1 MINVSNEFIAVMN
14 ENRKFR
20 QVAEITL
27 LDGTVLNLTEHDF
40 TPHNNYVSDGSGA
53 SGIPLGVAIGRSI
66 QIEII
71 NEEEKYSSYDFYGAE
86 IVLYLTYKLSETTE
100 RIEMGTFTVTSPA
113 TYGDTIIMNALDH
126 MHKADKSYATSLAFP
141 ATAQSVLVDACSS
154 CDIPLLS
161 TSFLNDD
168 FVIDSIPSSQYTFR
182 EVIGFVAMIAAGN
195 ARINRQG
202 YLEIIT
208 YDFSY
213 LGLILDGGT
222 FEPWTEGNAIDGGTF
237 EFLETEEVDGG
248 DYGKRNY
255 HVFADFKNLK
265 VDTDSVT
272 ITGLKT
278 TTQGDTATV
287 LLEGEEGYVLELKN
301 PLFEGKEASALSLI
315 GPVMIGG
322 QMRKFEA
329 DAICYPLAEFMDP
342 CIVVDRKGNA
352 YPTVLTDVNF
362 VFFGFTTLRNSAES
376 SSTLGNKY
384 PSNYVSAIVEANKL
398 VQKEKTDRELALEQ
412 LNKKLSNSSGLYV
425 TTETQEDG
433 STIYYM
439 HDKQTLAGS
448 EIVWKYTAQ
457 AFGVS
462 VDGGETYPYG
472 FSATGETIANLLYA
486 VGINADYIKTGAISI
501 VDEQGKIIFSID
513 KDTSEVVINADAVKV
528 GSQSVTEVV
537 GGLQDQID
545 GTLGNYSGA
554 EVPTLDNYPANE
566 WTTDLL
572 KDAAIGSLYF
582 VNSEGGDYAGF
593 TYRFEKLSDGTYQ
606 WALLK
611 DTEVTQALK
620 ELEDLKKNLSENY
633 STTVEMTSA
642 IEKSATSVKTEVS
655 KTYTTKNELTGLEE
669 VVKSNTTAI
678 ESNAK
683 EIELRAVESD
693 ITGNYLIAKINLDTT
708 TAKITAKNIVLEGL
722 VTANS
727 NFKVLED
734 GSIEA
739 VNATLNGS
747 LISYSSDATCYMHNG
762 EMRLYPE
769 KVADPSSY
777 EGDDYSVL
785 SHDKFVLNGSA
796 YINDLKAGPIG
807 HKVMLSELTNGFYGL
822 VDSSGSNSNW
832 IRTTS
837 NGLIPYQS
845 GGSGSIG
852 TSGWEFNNGHFKN
865 IHTGAINFGSYG
877 AGVLWDT
884 TFGQAGLYS
893 LSNGGGL
900 YLMTI
905 SSEVTGGWYSSVLL
919 ADSSGVNLVPK
930 TGGTFTGNLAT
941 DGTFNATGN
950 IISSGNIQ
958 CANRIKTQGTYDTTT
973 TAAANMVIP
982 STYWTARSTASSRR
996 YKHDIVK
1003 LQGELN
1009 SEKLLNVPV
1018 RQYKYNLDYISE
1030 KDQRYNV
1037 DIPGFIAE
1045 ELLEHYPIAVEIIDG
1060 QVEDWNHRMIIPP
1073 MLDLIQK
1080 LHRRITELE
1089 GRIKP

>member
-141 ATAQSVLVDACSS
+141 ATAQNILVDACSS

-168 FVIDSIPSSQYTFR
+168 FVIDIIPSSQYTFR
-182 EVIGFVAMIAAGN
+182 EIIGFVAMIAAGN

-248 DYGKRNY
+248 DYGKRKY

-301 PLFEGKEASALSLI
+301 PLFEGKEASVLALI
-315 GPVMIGG
+315 GPVLIGG

-384 PSNYVSAIVEANKL
+384 PSNYVNAVIEANKL

-439 HDKQTLAGS
+439 HDKPTLDES
-448 EIVWKYTAQ
+448 EIVWKYTSQ

-462 VDGGETYPYG
+462 IDGGKTYPYG
-472 FSATGETIANLLYA
+472 FSATGEAIANLLYA
-486 VGINADYIKTGAISI
+486 NGINANYI
-501 VDEQGKIIFSID
+501 
-513 KDTSEVVINADAVKV
+513 TS
-528 GSQSVTEVV
+528 
-537 GGLQDQID
+537 
-545 GTLGNYSGA
+545 GTIKAQN
-554 EVPTLDNYPANE
+554 
-566 WTTDLL
+566 
-572 KDAAIGSLYF
+572 
-582 VNSEGGDYAGF
+582 
-593 TYRFEKLSDGTYQ
+593 
-606 WALLK
+606 
-611 DTEVTQALK
+611 
-620 ELEDLKKNLSENY
+620 
-633 STTVEMTSA
+633 
-642 IEKSATSVKTEVS
+642 IE
-655 KTYTTKNELTGLEE
+655 
-669 VVKSNTTAI
+669 
-678 ESNAK
+678 
-683 EIELRAVESD
+683 
-693 ITGNYLIAKINLDTT
+693 
-708 TAKITAKNIVLEGL
+708 LEGL
-722 VTANS
+722 ITTNG
-727 NFKVLED
+727 NFKILSD

-747 LISYSSDATCYMHNG
+747 LISYSDNSTCYMHNG

-785 SHDKFVLNGSA
+785 SHDRFILNGSA
-796 YINDLKAGPIG
+796 YINELKVGPIG
-807 HKVMLSELTNGFYGL
+807 HKPMLAELANGFYGL
-822 VDSSGSNSNW
+822 VDSGGSNSNW

-837 NGLIPYQS
+837 NGIIPYQS
-845 GGSGSIG
+845 GGASALGRSTWPFNEVHVNNLYSYNSIRSKGSIG
-852 TSGWEFNNGHFKN
+852 VL
-865 IHTGAINFGSYG
+865 SYG
-877 AGVLWDT
+877 QGIKNAT
-884 TFGQAGLYS
+884 TFGETGIVS
-893 LSNGGGL
+893 FSNGTGL
-900 YLMTI
+900 YLYTLNTG
-905 SSEVTGGWYSSVLL
+905 SSRWDSNILL

-930 TGGTFTGNLAT
+930 SGGTFSGNLAT
-941 DGTFNATGN
+941 NGTFTTGGTLTVGGQLLVN
-950 IISSGNIQ
+950 SKKIQSTSTYNSTTSTASNLIISSEGWFN
-958 CANRIKTQGTYDTTT
+958 
-973 TAAANMVIP
+973 
-982 STYWTARSTASSRR
+982 RSTASSRR
-996 YKHDIVK
+996 YKHDIYD
-1003 LQGELN
+1003 LSGDLS
-1009 SEKLLNVPV
+1009 SERLLSVPI
-1018 RQYKYNLDYISE
+1018 RQYKFNEDYIS
-1030 KDQRYNV
+1030 KDDQRYNV
-1037 DIPGFIAE
+1037 DVPGFIAE
-1045 ELLEHYPIAVEIIDG
+1045 ELYEHYPIAVEIIDG
-1060 QVEDWNHRMIIPP
+1060 QIEDWNHRMIIPP

>member
-237 EFLETEEVDGG
+237 EFLETEEIDGG
-248 DYGKRNY
+248 DYGKRKY

-301 PLFEGKEASALSLI
+301 PLFEGKEASVLALI
-315 GPVMIGG
+315 GPVLIGG

-384 PSNYVSAIVEANKL
+384 PSNYVNAVIEANKL

-439 HDKQTLAGS
+439 HDKPTLDES
-448 EIVWKYTAQ
+448 EIVWKYTSQ

-462 VDGGETYPYG
+462 IDGGKTYPYG
-472 FSATGETIANLLYA
+472 FSATGEAIANLLYA
-486 VGINADYIKTGAISI
+486 NGINANYI
-501 VDEQGKIIFSID
+501 
-513 KDTSEVVINADAVKV
+513 TS
-528 GSQSVTEVV
+528 
-537 GGLQDQID
+537 
-545 GTLGNYSGA
+545 GTIKAQN
-554 EVPTLDNYPANE
+554 
-566 WTTDLL
+566 
-572 KDAAIGSLYF
+572 
-582 VNSEGGDYAGF
+582 
-593 TYRFEKLSDGTYQ
+593 
-606 WALLK
+606 
-611 DTEVTQALK
+611 
-620 ELEDLKKNLSENY
+620 
-633 STTVEMTSA
+633 
-642 IEKSATSVKTEVS
+642 IE
-655 KTYTTKNELTGLEE
+655 
-669 VVKSNTTAI
+669 
-678 ESNAK
+678 
-683 EIELRAVESD
+683 
-693 ITGNYLIAKINLDTT
+693 
-708 TAKITAKNIVLEGL
+708 LEGL
-722 VTANS
+722 ITTNG
-727 NFKVLED
+727 NFKILSD

-747 LISYSSDATCYMHNG
+747 LISYSDNSTCYMHNG

-777 EGDDYSVL
+777 EGDDYSFL

-905 SSEVTGGWYSSVLL
+905 SSEVTGGWYSNVLL

-930 TGGTFTGNLAT
+930 TGGIFTGAVAVNGILTTNARLDANANIRMAHGIGLYGNT
-941 DGTFNATGN
+941 DAGN
-950 IISSGNIQ
+950 PYWIVGVEKRSSGNTADGEVNCIRLGHTSLRTYVYTSDTGKKVYSNGEWYNFSDERLKKDFVALDERYLEAFDNFEPVYFTWIEGESKQ
-958 CANRIKTQGTYDTTT
+958 IGYKAQQILKAMTDAGIPEEENTVVDLSPEYVDFEAHCKGVNEYYALGYESIDVIANYALQD
-973 TAAANMVIP
+973 
-982 STYWTARSTASSRR
+982 ARKRLKSLEEAVVT
-996 YKHDIVK
+996 
-1003 LQGELN
+1003 L
-1009 SEKLLNVPV
+1009 EKKIN
-1018 RQYKYNLDYISE
+1018 DA
-1030 KDQRYNV
+1030 
-1037 DIPGFIAE
+1037 GIA
-1045 ELLEHYPIAVEIIDG
+1045 
-1060 QVEDWNHRMIIPP
+1060 
-1073 MLDLIQK
+1073 
-1080 LHRRITELE
+1080 
-1089 GRIKP
+1089 

>member
-27 LDGTVLNLTEHDF
+27 FDGTVLNLTEHDF

-545 GTLGNYSGA
+545 GTLGNYSGT

-683 EIELRAVESD
+683 
-693 ITGNYLIAKINLDTT
+693 
-708 TAKITAKNIVLEGL
+708 
-722 VTANS
+722 
-727 NFKVLED
+727 
-734 GSIEA
+734 
-739 VNATLNGS
+739 
-747 LISYSSDATCYMHNG
+747 
-762 EMRLYPE
+762 
-769 KVADPSSY
+769 
-777 EGDDYSVL
+777 
-785 SHDKFVLNGSA
+785 
-796 YINDLKAGPIG
+796 
-807 HKVMLSELTNGFYGL
+807 
-822 VDSSGSNSNW
+822 
-832 IRTTS
+832 
-837 NGLIPYQS
+837 
-845 GGSGSIG
+845 
-852 TSGWEFNNGHFKN
+852 
-865 IHTGAINFGSYG
+865 
-877 AGVLWDT
+877 
-884 TFGQAGLYS
+884 
-893 LSNGGGL
+893 
-900 YLMTI
+900 
-905 SSEVTGGWYSSVLL
+905 
-919 ADSSGVNLVPK
+919 
-930 TGGTFTGNLAT
+930 
-941 DGTFNATGN
+941 
-950 IISSGNIQ
+950 
-958 CANRIKTQGTYDTTT
+958 
-973 TAAANMVIP
+973 
-982 STYWTARSTASSRR
+982 
-996 YKHDIVK
+996 
-1003 LQGELN
+1003 
-1009 SEKLLNVPV
+1009 
-1018 RQYKYNLDYISE
+1018 
-1030 KDQRYNV
+1030 
-1037 DIPGFIAE
+1037 
-1045 ELLEHYPIAVEIIDG
+1045 
-1060 QVEDWNHRMIIPP
+1060 
-1073 MLDLIQK
+1073 
-1080 LHRRITELE
+1080 
-1089 GRIKP
+1089 